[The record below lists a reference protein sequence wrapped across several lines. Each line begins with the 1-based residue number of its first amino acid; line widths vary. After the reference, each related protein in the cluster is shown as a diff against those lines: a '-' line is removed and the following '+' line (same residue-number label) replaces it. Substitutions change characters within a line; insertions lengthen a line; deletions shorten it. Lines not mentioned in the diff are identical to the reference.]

1 MSTDGLRSSK
11 AVGACLASLLLLA
24 ISVAWAAESG
34 TENDDDAGKAERTLF
49 ETEAEQTPPAINRLM
64 QDRKYAEAAAAI
76 DKLLAE
82 PQAADKQDVHRDWL
96 MYLKG
101 RALHLAGRYDEAIAA
116 YAQLEHELP
125 EGRWARRAR
134 FGRAVSLA
142 RKGDFQ
148 SAEKIYREQA
158 AWLLSLD
165 RKQELAGI
173 YLEFAD
179 AYFKPAPEQQLEQQ
193 PDYEKALQFYNQALE
208 VGPQPEKRA
217 EVELLAARCYQA
229 LGKLQEAA
237 VRFARFS
244 KEHPDSELDLE
255 ARYRLGECQLGQ
267 NQLEE
272 ARRTWQD
279 LLAAYAGDK
288 SPRVAEAAFQL
299 SQTWRLPRPQSDE
312 ELELGVASLKSFL
325 EQFPEHKL
333 AGKAFLRIASS
344 YMSRGRFDEA
354 VASIQKFLDD
364 KRYADREEAPDAQVL
379 LGRCYQLQKKFPAAL
394 EAWRNYLAQHPAHRS
409 WSDVQ
414 RQIINT
420 EFLLGYE
427 AKLAKHYDQARKLW
441 GEFLVKYPLDPRDPG
456 ILYEFGRMQF
466 LEQKYDEAINEWR
479 RLVAKYPK
487 TNQASQAQ
495 FMIAATLEEKLGK
508 LPEALKEFRKVTWG
522 NHAAQAQA
530 RIARLTARS
539 LAIVTERVFRT
550 NETPKIKLTTR
561 NVEKVAVRVYSIDME
576 TYFRKMHLASGVE
589 GLDIA
594 LIDPDR
600 TFEFEAPNY
609 AEYQQLENEIEIPL
623 LKGGPANAPPA
634 GVMAVTVSG
643 KTLEAT
649 TLVMVSDL
657 DVIIKSSRD
666 EVFVFAEN
674 LRTGKPWPNTRL
686 LISNGQQVFAEA
698 QTGDDGVFQKSY
710 EELKSAGDVAR
721 VRRGRLERGLERRG
735 VEQPGR
741 LGRPCRAGLYLYGP
755 ARLPRGADGARPRHH
770 PQERRRSLRD
780 RTRQKVSPGGV

>member
-1 MSTDGLRSSK
+1 MRNWSTS
-11 AVGACLASLLLLA
+11 C
-24 ISVAWAAESG
+24 
-34 TENDDDAGKAERTLF
+34 
-49 ETEAEQTPPAINRLM
+49 P
-64 QDRKYAEAAAAI
+64 
-76 DKLLAE
+76 
-82 PQAADKQDVHRDWL
+82 
-96 MYLKG
+96 KG
-101 RALHLAGRYDEAIAA
+101 GGPAGRK
-116 YAQLEHELP
+116 
-125 EGRWARRAR
+125 

-394 EAWRNYLAQHPAHRS
+394 EAWRNHLAQHPAHRS

-508 LPEALKEFRKVTWG
+508 LPEAPQGIPQGHVGQSRGAGSGAHRPADGQVAGDRHRARVPHER
-522 NHAAQAQA
+522 NAEDQADHSQ
-530 RIARLTARS
+530 RREGRGARL
-539 LAIVTERVFRT
+539 
-550 NETPKIKLTTR
+550 
-561 NVEKVAVRVYSIDME
+561 
-576 TYFRKMHLASGVE
+576 
-589 GLDIA
+589 LD
-594 LIDPDR
+594 R
-600 TFEFEAPNY
+600 H
-609 AEYQQLENEIEIPL
+609 
-623 LKGGPANAPPA
+623 
-634 GVMAVTVSG
+634 
-643 KTLEAT
+643 
-649 TLVMVSDL
+649 
-657 DVIIKSSRD
+657 
-666 EVFVFAEN
+666 
-674 LRTGKPWPNTRL
+674 
-686 LISNGQQVFAEA
+686 
-698 QTGDDGVFQKSY
+698 
-710 EELKSAGDVAR
+710 GDVFPQDAPGF
-721 VRRGRLERGLERRG
+721 RRGR
-735 VEQPGR
+735 PGHCVDR
-741 LGRPCRAGLYLYGP
+741 SRPY
-755 ARLPRGADGARPRHH
+755 
-770 PQERRRSLRD
+770 
-780 RTRQKVSPGGV
+780 V